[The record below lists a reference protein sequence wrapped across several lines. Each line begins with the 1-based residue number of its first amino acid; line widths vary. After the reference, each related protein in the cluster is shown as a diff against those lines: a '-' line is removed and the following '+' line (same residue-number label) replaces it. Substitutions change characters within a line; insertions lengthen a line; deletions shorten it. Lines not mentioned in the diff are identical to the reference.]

1 MLAIYIWHEEFSAVA
16 THLPTF
22 SLFVQT
28 QYCNYIIKKNIVR
41 REKNY
46 NLVKLSQVHGAF
58 YIFKNIAQISLSKLI
73 L

>member
-28 QYCNYIIKKNIVR
+28 QYCNYIIKKKHRSTSMRETRKELQLGEIVTSSWSFL
-41 REKNY
+41 Y
-46 NLVKLSQVHGAF
+46 F
-58 YIFKNIAQISLSKLI
+58 
-73 L
+73 